1 MIPLVSSLLLGPT
14 RPPDLET
21 LSQLESAGFN
31 EPLSAW
37 MMLSELASKTENIH
51 AGRERFSALADAI
64 VGSYDPTRALNNLYV
79 ILTNSQNQTA
89 SKILTLFSDSPLEA
103 QALTCICSGSQSL
116 SMDLIQDPNR
126 LLSLFNNQ
134 SWQSLGTREALAER
148 SSFITHGTDS
158 FDEGMSALREFKRW
172 ESLHIAMCDLL
183 KLVDTSEILVR
194 LADAADLCLQ
204 GAVNISSR
212 VLESQHG
219 QPLLADGSP
228 DGFCVIGMGKLGG
241 RELNFSSDIDLLYV
255 YDSPHGRTSVSGLSS
270 YEYYPKLA
278 RMITDAIH
286 RITSEGF
293 VFRVDLRL
301 RPEGS
306 AGDIANAVEGY
317 HRHYAARGQI
327 WERQALIKARPIAG
341 SQRTGDAFLSAL
353 KPFVFDDQSDPLILD
368 EINRNRE
375 KIAHALLKRN
385 SGAHHVKLGPGGI
398 REIEFLTQGFQL
410 IHTGVQQWPWERGTL
425 QALDWITRQG
435 YLGESEAQD
444 LNDAYLFLR
453 DLENRIQ
460 IAAGHQAHEIPSD
473 THSRNVLARMMG
485 IKGQGSD
492 GPSETLLSRYK
503 AHTDRVV
510 SIYERVF
517 HTVL

>member
-21 LSQLESAGFN
+21 LAQLESAGFT

-37 MMLSELASKTENIH
+37 MLLSELASKSVNLQS
-51 AGRERFSALADAI
+51 GRERFSALADAI
-64 VGSYDPTRALNNLYV
+64 VDSYDPSRALNNLYV
-79 ILTNSQNQTA
+79 ILTSSQLQTA
-89 SKILTLFSDSPLEA
+89 SEILALFADSPIEA

-126 LLSLFNNQ
+126 VLSLFRNR
-134 SWQSLGTREALAER
+134 SWQSLGTQEELAER
-148 SSFITHGTDS
+148 SSFITQSTDS

-172 ESLHIAMCDLL
+172 EYLHIAMCDLL
-183 KLVDTSEILVR
+183 KLVDTTDILVR
-194 LADAADLCLQ
+194 LSDAADLCLR

-219 QPLLADGSP
+219 QPLLADGKP
-228 DGFCVIGMGKLGG
+228 NGFCVIGMGKLGG

-255 YDSPHGRTSVSGLSS
+255 YDSPTGRTSISGLSS

-286 RITSEGF
+286 RITPEGF

-306 AGDIANAVEGY
+306 AGDIANPVEGY
-317 HRHYAARGQI
+317 RGHYAARGQI

-341 SQRTGDAFLSAL
+341 NQRTGDAFLSAL
-353 KPFVFDDQSDPLILD
+353 KPFVFDDHCDPLILD

-375 KIAHALLKRN
+375 KIALALLKRN

-398 REIEFLTQGFQL
+398 REIEFLAQGFQL
-410 IHTGVQQWPWERGTL
+410 IHTGVQRWPCERGTL
-425 QALDWITRQG
+425 QALVHITREG
-435 YLGESEAQD
+435 YLSESEAQD
-444 LNDAYLFLR
+444 LSDAYLFLR

-460 IAAGHQAHEIPSD
+460 IAAGHQAHEIPPD

-485 IKGQGSD
+485 IKGSGVD
-492 GPSETLLSRYK
+492 DPSEILLSRYT
-503 AHTDRVV
+503 AHTERVV

-517 HTVL
+517 HTVM